1 MACIPMALQ
10 PVCVCVCRDRRRQC
24 AKIKQLP
31 FDLCVCLFSHLYFS
45 PPQQMNS
52 ETPQCP
58 TGIVLQIFIFLSRW
72 LIDKR
77 KISEIV
83 HSNMK
88 HIEIWNQVKVSVFV
102 LWMNKYA
109 CTRIIYGFFMGT
121 TIKNSEQR
129 THTVRYSDCDNICS
143 GGIYSLNARMKATK
157 LFRTIFDISEK

>member
-10 PVCVCVCRDRRRQC
+10 SVCVCRDRRRQC

-31 FDLCVCLFSHLYFS
+31 FDLCVCLFSHLCFS
-45 PPQQMNS
+45 LPQQMNS

-102 LWMNKYA
+102 L
-109 CTRIIYGFFMGT
+109 
-121 TIKNSEQR
+121 
-129 THTVRYSDCDNICS
+129 
-143 GGIYSLNARMKATK
+143 
-157 LFRTIFDISEK
+157 